1 MLIAFA
7 VRTGLAGAYLT
18 ALTLNGRFDVVFAVL
33 AAAVA
38 LIWAAPL
45 VRTGF
50 PRPTASSQV

>member
-18 ALTLNGRFDVVFAVL
+18 ALTLNGRFDIVFAVL
-33 AAAVA
+33 AVAVA

-50 PRPTASSQV
+50 PRHSASSQV

>member
-18 ALTLNGRFDVVFAVL
+18 ALTLNGRFGVVFGVL
-33 AAAVA
+33 AVAVA

-45 VRTGF
+45 VRARSH
-50 PRPTASSQV
+50 RPASAQV

>member
-18 ALTLNGRFDVVFAVL
+18 ALILNGRFDVVFAVL
-33 AAAVA
+33 AVAVA

-45 VRTGF
+45 MRTSF
-50 PRPTASSQV
+50 PRHPASSQL

>member
-18 ALTLNGRFDVVFAVL
+18 ALTLNGRFGVVFAVL
-33 AAAVA
+33 AVAVA

-45 VRTGF
+45 VRARSH
-50 PRPTASSQV
+50 RPASTQV